1 MDPTKNKLRFGALPN
16 VCFVVVASVF
26 KMQEQPRKQMV
37 LTGDQKKK
45 FNSYIFCHS
54 CWCWTVVTVICIKF
68 AVNCCLNV

>member
-26 KMQEQPRKQMV
+26 QMQEQPRKQMI

-45 FNSYIFCHS
+45 N
-54 CWCWTVVTVICIKF
+54 
-68 AVNCCLNV
+68 